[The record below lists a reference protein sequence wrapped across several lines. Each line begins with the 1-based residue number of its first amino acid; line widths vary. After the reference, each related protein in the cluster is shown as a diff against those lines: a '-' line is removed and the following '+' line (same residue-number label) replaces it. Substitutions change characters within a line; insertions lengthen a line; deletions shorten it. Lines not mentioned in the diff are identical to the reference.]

1 MKICGMPVTPSQLEI
16 NARNAKQQVLYTGFA
31 AQDVEKAAKELNYDF
46 SGVDA
51 AKNNK
56 DLYGLRYAEF
66 VVPLVKA
73 VQELSR
79 MNDEKDSAIQQQN
92 IKINALQKQ
101 IDELKA
107 MTVSNRS
114 TVNSQRSTAISSA
127 SLEQNIPNP
136 FTNTTNI
143 GYTLPQKFTNAQIV
157 ITDKTGKTLKVVNV
171 SGSSKRNITVNAST
185 LALGAYQYSLIVDG
199 RLIATKQM
207 VIAK

>member
-1 MKICGMPVTPSQLEI
+1 
-16 NARNAKQQVLYTGFA
+16 
-31 AQDVEKAAKELNYDF
+31 
-46 SGVDA
+46 
-51 AKNNK
+51 
-56 DLYGLRYAEF
+56 
-66 VVPLVKA
+66 
-73 VQELSR
+73 

-136 FTNTTNI
+136 FTNTTTIN
-143 GYTLPQKFTNAQIV
+143 YTLPQKFTNAQIV